1 MIKVFF
7 YFRVNKISNITHRLV
22 VIVSSCGDW
31 AFVAVGAPHCI
42 VAGSFCFVASCWARA
57 SAAVVPIRYAPVT
70 CVAVVV
76 VMKTM
81 DRTRGVVLE

>member
-1 MIKVFF
+1 MT
-7 YFRVNKISNITHRLV
+7 NKINNIAHRLV
-22 VIVSSCGDW
+22 VIASSCGDKVLM
-31 AFVAVGAPHCI
+31 AVRSTHYIGASGFFFVAL
-42 VAGSFCFVASCWARA
+42 CWARA